1 MTLRLEESATAE
13 QRGFFKRWFA
23 GALSFP
29 PSEGVTASI
38 LSGSVSWCAFII
50 ECWRANLHIVHQV
63 DFILV
68 NATPAKDDWHVGRL
82 REVNLSEEAFA
93 TINALVKEVVS
104 SSEIGRP
111 MVTTL
116 MLVNFHAAPRF
127 SG

>member
-1 MTLRLEESATAE
+1 
-13 QRGFFKRWFA
+13 
-23 GALSFP
+23 
-29 PSEGVTASI
+29 
-38 LSGSVSWCAFII
+38 
-50 ECWRANLHIVHQV
+50 
-63 DFILV
+63 
-68 NATPAKDDWHVGRL
+68 L